1 MGMNVGGGGKGRVTP
16 QMNVTPLVDVV
27 LVLLIIFMVVTPLL
41 TKKMWLHVPK
51 KDKVEQETPPPPP
64 PDSAKPVVLT
74 YDRDGT
80 IKINSQVVSRPEL
93 SQKIKRVLAP
103 RTEPLVFFDA
113 QNDAVYGEAVE
124 VMDLAREGGAVIA
137 VLTESVAQ

>member
-1 MGMNVGGGGKGRVTP
+1 
-16 QMNVTPLVDVV
+16 MNVTPLVDVV

-80 IKINSQVVSRPEL
+80 IKINAQVVSRQEL
-93 SQKIKRVLAP
+93 SQKIRRVLAP
-103 RTEPLVFFDA
+103 RPEPLVFFDA

-137 VLTESVAQ
+137 VLTESVAR